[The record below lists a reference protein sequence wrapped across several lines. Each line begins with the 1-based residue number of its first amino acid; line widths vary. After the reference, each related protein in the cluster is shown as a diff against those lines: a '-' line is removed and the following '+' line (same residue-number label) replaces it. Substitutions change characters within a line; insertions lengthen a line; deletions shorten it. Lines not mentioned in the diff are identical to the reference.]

1 MTLNIIIGPNRV
13 EYIQVKKR
21 DMKKH
26 WFSHREQMYMTYPEH
41 RLRIDMTDEKG
52 FIRSETFIAYPE
64 NGSRPY
70 FSGPLPTEK
79 DKVKTD
85 PFSFSNEC
93 GHAYEHKLSQQGK
106 FNWFGRAKI
115 YYQEGRSFWRAFGP
129 WFPLIVGMIILG
141 LSFTGVLN

>member
-64 NGSRPY
+64 NGCRPY

-79 DKVKTD
+79 DRIKTD

-93 GHAYEHKLSQQGK
+93 GHAYEHKLSQMGK
-106 FNWFGRAKI
+106 WNWFGRAKI
-115 YYQEGRSFWRAFGP
+115 YYQEGRSVWRAFGP
-129 WFPLIVGMIILG
+129 WIPLLVGITICGLAMLG
-141 LSFTGVLN
+141 VI

>member
-26 WFSHREQMYMTYPEH
+26 WYSHREQLYMTYPEH
-41 RLRIDMTDEKG
+41 RHRIDLTDEKG
-52 FIRSETFIAYPE
+52 FIRSESFIAYPE

-70 FSGPLPTEK
+70 FSGPLPTTK
-79 DKVKTD
+79 DGIEND
-85 PFSFSNEC
+85 PFSFNTEV
-93 GHAYEHKLSQQGK
+93 GKVYEHKLSQRGK

-115 YYQEGRSFWRAFGP
+115 YFVEGKSLWRSFAPFI
-129 WFPLIVGMIILG
+129 PLLVGL
-141 LSFTGVLN
+141 LVLAAAFTGVI